1 LTGAVVD
8 FYPATNYQAM
18 KKLTKMCT
26 GFTPLK
32 IGSVMFLMLISA
44 NRMNVSAQPGLTF
57 YLEAGKN
64 ILSHE
69 LHLRSAIFGKY
80 KSGKNQ
86 LEAGFQSN
94 LMNGNNIFLSG
105 FSLNGS
111 RSFKIINMPF
121 ELHGFWLWTAS
132 SNILQE
138 TNYGLF
144 ISLKEKHFNLQLGTN
159 CRSYSF
165 RSKAIVQ
172 FNINEGEA
180 KIHENFN
187 LMYSLGFNLRHPE
200 SKWNA
205 GLTVTNID
213 YFLINQ
219 ETNPYF
225 NLHGVYRVSSPVC
238 LFTEAWYKN
247 TGVLNMSSN
256 YFGFVIRGGVIWNF

>member
-1 LTGAVVD
+1 
-8 FYPATNYQAM
+8 M
-18 KKLTKMCT
+18 KTLTKT
-26 GFTPLK
+26 RTRISQLK
-32 IGSVMFLMLISA
+32 IAGVLFILLISES
-44 NRMNVSAQPGLTF
+44 RMDVSAQPALTF
-57 YLEAGKN
+57 YTEAGKN

-69 LHLRSAIFGKY
+69 LHLKSAILGKY

-86 LEAGFQSN
+86 LETGFQSN
-94 LMNGNNIFLSG
+94 LMNGNNIILSG

-111 RSFKIINMPF
+111 RSFKIINLPL

-132 SNILQE
+132 SDILQE

-144 ISLKEKHFNLQLGTN
+144 ISLQQKHFDLQLGTN

-165 RSKAIVQ
+165 RAKAMEK
-172 FNINEGEA
+172 FNIKESNS

-187 LMYSLGFNLRHPE
+187 LMYSFGFNLKRPE
-200 SKWNA
+200 SRWNA

-238 LFTEAWYKN
+238 LFAEAWYKN
-247 TGVLNMSSN
+247 AGLLNMSSN
-256 YFGFVIRGGVIWNF
+256 YFGFVIRGGIKWNF